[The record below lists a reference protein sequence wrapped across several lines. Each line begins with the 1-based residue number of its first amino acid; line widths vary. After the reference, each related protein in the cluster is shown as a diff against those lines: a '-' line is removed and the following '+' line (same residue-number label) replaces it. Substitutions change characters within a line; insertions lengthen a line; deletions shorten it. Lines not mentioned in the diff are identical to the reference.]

1 MYEYTYIRRRWQD
14 GGCPVGPT
22 TGVRDYWSYISGLY
36 GSIRS
41 SAARNY
47 IDVIHIIHTKSF
59 AVNRSLDL
67 QVIRGQARL
76 LEKYMFLPSIFCLQ
90 QLCLATDSSL
100 EWSSSGACKPR
111 LQLGF
116 GPYSEESFFLQ
127 RATLPTKQPSEPWTS
142 PPWQSATSRGLAALW
157 ENKGLSKLSTH
168 LLVYTSG
175 KTRCVY
181 LIEKKVFPS
190 FYWN

>member
-1 MYEYTYIRRRWQD
+1 MYVRIYVYT
-14 GGCPVGPT
+14 
-22 TGVRDYWSYISGLY
+22 
-36 GSIRS
+36 S
-41 SAARNY
+41 SAGRRLSGGVYYGRSRLLKLHFRSIWQYPFFSGKELHRCHTYN
-47 IDVIHIIHTKSF
+47 TKSF

-127 RATLPTKQPSEPWTS
+127 RATLPTKQPSEP
-142 PPWQSATSRGLAALW
+142 
-157 ENKGLSKLSTH
+157 
-168 LLVYTSG
+168 
-175 KTRCVY
+175 
-181 LIEKKVFPS
+181 
-190 FYWN
+190 

>member
-1 MYEYTYIRRRWQD
+1 MSPSISELKVLPSFCFAFKIPDDRAVTNTYNTYKVICCQPKSRFA
-14 GGCPVGPT
+14 GH
-22 TGVRDYWSYISGLY
+22 L
-36 GSIRS
+36 RS
-41 SAARNY
+41 SE
-47 IDVIHIIHTKSF
+47 VVGKVH
-59 AVNRSLDL
+59 
-67 QVIRGQARL
+67 
-76 LEKYMFLPSIFCLQ
+76 MFLPSIFCLQ